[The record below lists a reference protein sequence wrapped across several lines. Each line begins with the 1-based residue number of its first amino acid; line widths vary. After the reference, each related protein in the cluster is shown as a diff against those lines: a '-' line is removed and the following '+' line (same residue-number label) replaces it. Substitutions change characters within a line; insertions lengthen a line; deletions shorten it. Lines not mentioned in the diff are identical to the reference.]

1 MSIQSFLVKQEG
13 QFQYMLL
20 DVVTEQGHFFCSLGV
35 GYINNGDLHLS
46 EVGQSALNALA
57 QSIGVTKET
66 IHFVEIATKNR
77 AAERVPQ
84 AFERAK
90 PSDTVFFVCKD
101 SAVYDAVFALLGFQ
115 NQAHLSA
122 SVQ

>member
-13 QFQYMLL
+13 QIQYVLL
-20 DVVTEQGHFFCSLGV
+20 DVVTERGHFFCSLGV

-57 QSIGVTKET
+57 DNTGAKKET
-66 IHFVEIATKNR
+66 VHFVEIATKNR
-77 AAERVPQ
+77 ATERVPQ
-84 AFERAK
+84 AFERAE

-101 SAVYDAVFALLGFQ
+101 SAVYDAVFAQLGFREQ
-115 NQAHLSA
+115 PHLGA